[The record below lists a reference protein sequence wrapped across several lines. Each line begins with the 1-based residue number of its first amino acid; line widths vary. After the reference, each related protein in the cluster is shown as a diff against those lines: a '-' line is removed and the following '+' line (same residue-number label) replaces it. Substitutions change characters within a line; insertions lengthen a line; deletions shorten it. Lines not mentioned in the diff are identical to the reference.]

1 MNNIYL
7 AGYID
12 GDGHIGNRIYIQK
25 PKQIK
30 VYEISIQICSTSLD
44 QINFFQNEFSGAF
57 NKRPEK
63 RTNRATSW
71 VWYIKGKR
79 ARDIMKEIEPFL
91 ILKKIQC
98 RLAIS
103 IVNRIEKSKS
113 GKGNSICENEHNER
127 KKIMDEIKKNI
138 NESNFIT
145 KDDFEEFKNITQS
158 IVPTDED
165 FCYLSGLI
173 DAEGCFRISHWY
185 PSRPGRSM
193 HSTIKLEIGNTRSPI
208 FPWLMER
215 FGGYLT
221 FRKPSSTR
229 QHPMIIWSISSDKLY
244 KILPNLIKHT
254 RLKKER
260 AQILFEFHELGFK
273 YPQHKKGED
282 FIRIRDEIISERKVL
297 IETLHNLN
305 KKGVKKSTSLGLP

>member
-1 MNNIYL
+1 MNFIYL

-25 PKQIK
+25 PKNIR
-30 VYEISIQICSTSLD
+30 VYDISIQICSTSLE
-44 QINFFQNEFSGAF
+44 QIIFFFNEFFGTF

-63 RTNRATSW
+63 RTNRAISW
-71 VWYIKGKR
+71 IWYIKGMK
-79 ARDIMKEIEPFL
+79 AREIMIEIEPYL
-91 ILKKIQC
+91 ILKKNQC
-98 RLAIS
+98 SLAIS
-103 IVNRIEKSKS
+103 IINRIKNSKS
-113 GKGNSICENEHNER
+113 WRGNSISEMEHDER
-127 KKIMDEIKKNI
+127 RKIMNEIKKDI

-145 KDDFEEFKNITQS
+145 FEDFERFKTIEKT
-158 IVPTDED
+158 IKPTKED

-173 DAEGCFRISHWY
+173 DSEGCFRISHWY

-193 HSTIKLEIGNTRSPI
+193 HSTIKLEIGNNRRTI

-244 KILPNLIKHT
+244 KILPNLIEFV

-260 AQILFEFHELGFK
+260 AKILFEFHELGFN
-273 YPQHKKGED
+273 YPQHRKGD
-282 FIRIRDEIISERKVL
+282 NFIKIRDEIVSKRKIL
-297 IETLHNLN
+297 IEALHNLN